1 VNPTM
6 FEARPTVADDV
17 LWRARFIVAGAAS
30 AVLVTSA
37 TAIEAM
43 LMGRWLSALLRLGL
57 VAIAAV
63 TFRSARLG
71 QLRLASWL
79 SGGLALVG
87 SVVLILLEGASS
99 VRLGV
104 LLSAVVFLGFSLHAW
119 VAPVAAL
126 VLAAMVNG
134 AALVTW
140 AGLPL
145 PLGPSGRPAW
155 LDVVY
160 QILIVTTLSVS
171 FTRGFGVLLAR
182 RSQHS
187 EELEQ
192 LRAKLGRAHHALER
206 RVSARS
212 QELERATRDL
222 DHLVASMSHDLK
234 APLRHVQSFI
244 QLYQDGV
251 EVPEPERT
259 LLIQADQAAAE
270 LIARVKNIVEREQAL
285 ASSKPQP

>member
-1 VNPTM
+1 
-6 FEARPTVADDV
+6 
-17 LWRARFIVAGAAS
+17 
-30 AVLVTSA
+30 
-37 TAIEAM
+37 
-43 LMGRWLSALLRLGL
+43 MGHWLSALLRLCL

-79 SGGLALVG
+79 SGVLALVG
-87 SVVLILLEGASS
+87 SVLLMLLEGPSS

-104 LLSAVVFLGFSLHAW
+104 LLSVVVFFGFSMRAW

-134 AALVTW
+134 AGLATW

-145 PLGPSGRPAW
+145 PLGPSGRPPW

-160 QILIVTTLSVS
+160 QILIITTLSVS

-182 RSQHS
+182 RSQRS

-192 LRAKLGRAHHALER
+192 VR
-206 RVSARS
+206 RQAGPGPSGAGTAGVRPFAGTGTGHPGPGPPGG
-212 QELERATRDL
+212 Q
-222 DHLVASMSHDLK
+222 HVA
-234 APLRHVQSFI
+234 
-244 QLYQDGV
+244 
-251 EVPEPERT
+251 
-259 LLIQADQAAAE
+259 
-270 LIARVKNIVEREQAL
+270 
-285 ASSKPQP
+285 